1 MSLDTCHIT
10 TLLVVIELVVDSTI
24 NPPKEKI
31 TRLIILIFLWT
42 KHIFQWSNDIGI
54 VCLFAQKKKK
64 EKKESSSCMY
74 NLGLN
79 KILFYCL

>member
-31 TRLIILIFLWT
+31 TRLIILIFL
-42 KHIFQWSNDIGI
+42 
-54 VCLFAQKKKK
+54 
-64 EKKESSSCMY
+64 
-74 NLGLN
+74 
-79 KILFYCL
+79 

>member
-1 MSLDTCHIT
+1 MQPKIH
-10 TLLVVIELVVDSTI
+10 STI

-64 EKKESSSCMY
+64 KKKEKKESSSCMY

-79 KILFYCL
+79 KILFYFL